1 MTCSAVGRAY
11 TARMSSATQSAVPET
26 APSENAPPAP
36 SSVNY
41 DSTPIC
47 EVTID
52 DTDYRFDTGKQ
63 GTAVSISTRLN
74 GSWDWTFRGEAR
86 WDGSALRTKS
96 FERKVLLPLSAAFK
110 QALAEL
116 ES

>member
-1 MTCSAVGRAY
+1 
-11 TARMSSATQSAVPET
+11 MSSASQSVETET
-26 APSENAPPAP
+26 APSAP
-36 SSVNY
+36 SPVNY
-41 DSTPIC
+41 DGTPIC
-47 EVTID
+47 EVTLD
-52 DTDYRFDTGKQ
+52 DTDYRFDSGKQ

-86 WDGSALRTKS
+86 WDGSALRTKA
-96 FERKVLLPLSAAFK
+96 FDRQVLLPLSAAFK